1 MRLTPADKP
10 KPWWLK
16 LAFYISKKQFGK
28 VIAPLRFIY
37 ARSKPVMMAS
47 FKIITTDRKLHLAK
61 ETKLLIRYF
70 TSNFNECKFCSNLT
84 SYVAQKE
91 NVEFQKLSDI
101 MNHRSSAALSSK
113 EKSLLAYIEEVN
125 LTKTVSDE
133 TFEDLKKHFTEQE
146 IVEITWIN
154 ASENYFNLMAKPL
167 GLTSD
172 ELIYKINI

>member
-1 MRLTPADKP
+1 MRLTPVDRP
-10 KPWWLK
+10 KSLWLK

-47 FKIITTDRKLHLAK
+47 FKIITTDRKLRLPK

-70 TSNFNECKFCSNLT
+70 TSNFNECKFCSDLT

-91 NVEFQKLSDI
+91 NLQFQKLRDI
-101 MNHRSSAALSSK
+101 MNYKNSPNLTSK

-133 TFEDLKKHFTEQE
+133 TFEDLKKYFTEQE
-146 IVEITWIN
+146 IVEITWVN

-172 ELIYKINI
+172 ELIYK